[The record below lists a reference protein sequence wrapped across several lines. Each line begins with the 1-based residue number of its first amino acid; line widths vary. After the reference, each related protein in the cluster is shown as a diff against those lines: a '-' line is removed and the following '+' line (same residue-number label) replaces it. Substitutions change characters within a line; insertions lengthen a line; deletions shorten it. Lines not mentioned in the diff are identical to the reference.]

1 LRFVVTGLITVVA
14 VTIPVALW
22 IRAQAESRVLDD
34 ATLRTRQLAE
44 YTVGPLISDAVRAG
58 DQVAIH
64 LVDAELR
71 PWLSDGSLVRV
82 KVWGSDGNIIYSDRT
97 DLIGHVY
104 PLPDWSRDL
113 LAVGQEHASFGRPVS
128 VDNASDSLAGE
139 LVDIN
144 VRTADAAGTPV
155 IFEAYF
161 SDDDILAEQFRLW
174 MDVLPV
180 LVISLLVLQLAQL
193 PPAIRLARRIQASQ
207 TARRWL
213 VEHAII
219 ASDFER
225 RRIARELHDDV
236 IQELAGLS
244 YALEAEEMHG
254 TDEKRSLT
262 GQARAILQRNLRTLR
277 SITTE
282 LYPPDLE
289 QLGLH
294 EALRRLA
301 DHVTATATATGIVIH
316 TDLSAEIPSDK
327 DRIAVLY
334 RVARESLA
342 NVVKHSGATVVDV
355 VLTGDATTTTL
366 SIRDNGRGFDP
377 AVAAPETHLGLRIM
391 QDTVQMASG
400 TLSITSRE
408 GGEDGTIVLV
418 RISRS

>member
-1 LRFVVTGLITVVA
+1 MLRFLATGLITMVA
-14 VTIPVALW
+14 VAIPVALW

-34 ATLRTRQLAE
+34 ATLRTRELAE

-58 DQVAIH
+58 DQAAIH
-64 LVDAELR
+64 LVDAELE

-82 KVWGSDGNIIYSDRT
+82 KVWGSDGNILYSDRT
-97 DLIGHVY
+97 DAIGQVY
-104 PLPDWSRDL
+104 ALPAWSRDL
-113 LAVGQEHASFGRPVS
+113 LAVGQEHAWFGRPAS
-128 VDNASDSLAGE
+128 SDNASESLMGD
-139 LVDIN
+139 LVEIN
-144 VRTADAAGTPV
+144 VRSVDATGKPV

-207 TARRWL
+207 TTRRWL
-213 VEHAII
+213 VQHAIV

-225 RRIARELHDDV
+225 RRIARELHDEV

-254 TDEKRSLT
+254 TDTTRSLT
-262 GQARAILQRNLRTLR
+262 GQARAILQHNLRTLR
-277 SITTE
+277 AITTE

-294 EALRRLA
+294 EALRRLV
-301 DHVTATATATGIVIH
+301 DHVAATGIVINA
-316 TDLSAEIPSDK
+316 DLSPDIPSDK
-327 DRIAVLY
+327 DRLAVLY

-342 NVVKHSGATVVDV
+342 NVVKHSGATVVDL
-355 VLTGDATTTTL
+355 VLAGDATTTTL
-366 SIRDNGRGFDP
+366 WIRDNGRGFDP
-377 AVAAPETHLGLRIM
+377 EAAAPDTHLGLRIM
-391 QDTVQMASG
+391 RDTVQMASG
-400 TLSITSRE
+400 TLTITSNE
-408 GGEDGTIVLV
+408 GMETGTIVLV